1 MVSSINYAI
10 TANIDSIECG
20 TMQQQLLWMLYD
32 RGHLKNYPMALGM
45 LLLHLT
51 TLHFMCNN
59 LNSDSE
65 THSPSPNLE
74 KYISLKFL
82 VGQIIKR
89 NIQFP
94 ANLGDCEEI
103 SPTLGRPPCHKIFQ
117 EAISVNKIVYDNHHV
132 YPYTYQAGYYYRT
145 KQFKKALE
153 GWAAAADVI
162 KL

>member
-65 THSPSPNLE
+65 THSHSPNLE
-74 KYISLKFL
+74 KSISLKFL

-89 NIQFP
+89 NIQALIDPQSTTSHYSATIGILAFFYCGLYLH
-94 ANLGDCEEI
+94 LGEI
-103 SPTLGRPPCHKIFQ
+103 VCSRSK
-117 EAISVNKIVYDNHHV
+117 
-132 YPYTYQAGYYYRT
+132 
-145 KQFKKALE
+145 
-153 GWAAAADVI
+153 
-162 KL
+162 